1 MTQWIKL
8 GPWVTSLFMSFKI
21 LMGPCEPVE
30 LFTVIRWQASSD
42 RKLTAAC
49 YWAVD
54 TPWQCRLIS
63 SSTHTLA
70 ELCPLLA
77 VLLMTLLALLWCSQQ
92 ARVQVT
98 RAEAVQ
104 PFDKF
109 NRFGLTAHSCTSC
122 LISICHSRLCDLY
135 SLFRRQQEVG
145 HSPHSFHSLS
155 NLPTLGPATA
165 RYSTQ
170 RPQAGSE
177 AAAGGSHAGPW
188 HWRPGAY
195 SSRNHPPTDGPRVPT
210 GGIAHL
216 SYHRFATTN
225 PNRFPDAGL

>member
-1 MTQWIKL
+1 M
-8 GPWVTSLFMSFKI
+8 
-21 LMGPCEPVE
+21 
-30 LFTVIRWQASSD
+30 
-42 RKLTAAC
+42 
-49 YWAVD
+49 D

-63 SSTHTLA
+63 SSTHTPA

-77 VLLMTLLALLWCSQQ
+77 VSLMTLQALLWCSQQ

-98 RAEAVQ
+98 WAEAVQ

-109 NRFGLTAHSCTSC
+109 NRFGLTAHSCISC
-122 LISICHSRLCDLY
+122 LISICHSRVLDLY

-155 NLPTLGPATA
+155 NLPTLSSATVWH
-165 RYSTQ
+165 STQ

-188 HWRPGAY
+188 HWRPSAY

-216 SYHRFATTN
+216 SYHQFATTN
-225 PNRFPDAGL
+225 SNRFPDAGL